1 MPHLFRRYTPHSYVC
16 LLAAFC
22 CVVAQPAHGR
32 SPARVP
38 VQFLITAAVGFGN
51 SVFVVGDHPDLGGWD
66 VTHALKLRFTSGN
79 VWIGEIA
86 VQAGTDF
93 QFRYLKR
100 STGQENWCNTG
111 NAVYLTGVLSQSVS
125 PEPPPPYRGK
135 TIYYSSGW
143 SAATLVYNAG
153 GGNFAG
159 LPMTKIGDGRT
170 AGESLFK
177 ISGVGEAGE
186 NLEFVFTDN
195 NNHWDNP
202 PGGGNY
208 LTGLD
213 VFWLQDG
220 NIFSYS
226 PPAIVSAP
234 HVLAPHLVNSSVPN
248 IAARNVRVYL
258 PRAYDQNV
266 NRRYPVVYFE
276 DGQNV
281 FDSST
286 TFGGVE
292 WQADE
297 TATREISQGRMREA
311 ILVGIDNT
319 AARIP
324 EYQPPNDSY
333 QGMQGRAD
341 GYANFLINNVRPYID
356 NAFRTLNDPKN
367 TVTIGSSM
375 GGLVSLYLGREYT
388 TFGKIAVMSPAL
400 WISPNYIAQVNT
412 GSKKPLRVH
421 LDMGTAEGQS
431 DFDNCLA
438 MYDTHLSQGY
448 VTNSDVEFVAGCGQQ
463 HNETAWAARLP
474 TVLDYLLPA
483 REDPA
488 ELALRDFPPVLS
500 IGVLDPPNQTVMLNY
515 PALFGF
521 NYALS
526 RSSNLGNW
534 APVSMTTETQPWA
547 QRSTGDNGFTAAGPT
562 FWRLQATPSP

>member
-1 MPHLFRRYTPHSYVC
+1 MPYSFGRFAPRPYLLFITVLFC
-16 LLAAFC
+16 AVAFLAD
-22 CVVAQPAHGR
+22 GR

-38 VQFLITAAVGFGN
+38 VQFSITADVGFGN
-51 SVFVVGDHPDLGGWD
+51 SVFVVGDHPDLGAWD
-66 VTHALKLRFTSGN
+66 VSRALKLRFTSGN
-79 VWIGEIA
+79 VWTGEIA

-93 QFRYLKR
+93 QFRYVKR
-100 STGQENWCNTG
+100 STAQESWCNSA
-111 NAVYLTGVLSQSVS
+111 NAVYLTGIISQSVLAQ
-125 PEPPPPYRGK
+125 PPAPYQGK
-135 TIYYSSGW
+135 TIYYLSGW
-143 SAATLVYNAG
+143 SAATLVYNTG

-159 LPMTKIGDGRT
+159 AAMTRIGDGRT

-177 ISGVGEAGE
+177 ISGIGDAGE
-186 NLEFVFTDN
+186 DLDFVFTDN

-208 LTGLD
+208 FTGLD

-220 NIFSYS
+220 NVFSYS
-226 PPAIVSAP
+226 PPAAVSAP
-234 HVLAPHLVNSSVPN
+234 HLLAPHLVSSSVPN

-258 PRAYDQNV
+258 PRGYDQNI

-281 FDSST
+281 FDPST
-286 TFGGVE
+286 AFGGVE

-297 TATREISQGRMREA
+297 TANKEISQGRMREA

-333 QGMQGRAD
+333 QGTQGRAD
-341 GYANFLINNVRPYID
+341 AYASFVINNVRPYID
-356 NAFRTLNDPKN
+356 NAFRTLNDAKN

-388 TFGKIAVMSPAL
+388 MFGKIAVMSPAL
-400 WISPNYIAQVNT
+400 WISPNYIAQVAA
-412 GSKKPLRVH
+412 GSKKPLRVY

-438 MYDTHLSQGY
+438 MYDTHLGQNY
-448 VTNSDVEFVAGCGQQ
+448 VANVDVEFVAGCGQQ

-474 TVLDYLLPA
+474 AALDYLLPG

-488 ELALRDFPPVLS
+488 ELALHDFPPALS
-500 IGVLDPPNQTVMLNY
+500 ISSLDRLNESVTLNY
-515 PALFGF
+515 PTLFGF
-521 NYALS
+521 TYAVS
-526 RSSNLGNW
+526 HSSNLGEW
-534 APVSMTTETQPWA
+534 TPVSMSTEALPWA
-547 QRSTGDNGFTAAGPT
+547 QRFANDNGFAPAGPV
-562 FWRLQATPSP
+562 FWRLETTPAP